1 MQVLI
6 TTSILLFSSL
16 AGCLNSE
23 DNDSD
28 EPTVLVSTYHV
39 SEIVSAI
46 GGSVVNV
53 EIMAPSNIPVHDYEP
68 TAADLVKLQNADLFL
83 YHGLGLES
91 WADATLETLGDDAP
105 KYASTHAMPDGQ
117 SSYDYETLLIMDLC
131 MHLSEGPYEE
141 FTLMDEMEH
150 ADDLE
155 LHAEHLAYTLEMEE
169 HDEEGDHDE
178 HDHDDHA
185 EDGDD
190 HDDHDHAEDGDDHD
204 DHDGHE
210 GHNHISPL
218 ESPTPTSN
226 CPAEAGVQIFHLDEG
241 EYVLEFDIEED
252 AHEFNMVVLQMNGA
266 HNHEHDHGE
275 EDGDDHDEHD
285 HGDEDGDDH
294 DEHDHEDEEMVCYDM
309 STHTVDTS
317 YDTETAC
324 ESAGLMWT
332 AANGGPDS
340 GHGEADEMTAEH
352 ALEMFDTNNDS
363 ALSWDEFWDSFEEG
377 HDHDED
383 DADDDG
389 DHEDHG
395 ALEEAAEEYM
405 MGKMMDAFNAS
416 DADNDTLLQLSE
428 LSTFMESMH
437 TIEDGMESATVEIM
451 MIAFDDDND
460 DQLSMTEFMHMMETM
475 EDEDHDGEEEHNE
488 TEMMEMMFAMMDI
501 NEDDYLNAS
510 ELAMFSDMDEHEEE
524 MGYATL
530 HIEETGD
537 YGIAVTHSDEVKFH
551 VMKSQGGH
559 DDHAGHD
566 DHTGHEDHD
575 EDGDDHD
582 EHDHG
587 EDGDDHDDHADEE
600 IAFDPHSWLDPL
612 AYKAQVN
619 LVLNEMKTAFPD
631 LADTFQSNADGF
643 MASLDNLHVKY
654 VDAFG
659 ENGTCT
665 NKAVAANHNAYSYLG
680 QRYGLDFITIHGID
694 PEGEPTASDIT
705 EVVSKIKADGITVLF
720 LEEYTAEGAV
730 SSIVEQTTSSDMPNG
745 VQTLTLY
752 TMELPPKDSSDDYI
766 SLMQKNLDNLKIGLG
781 C

>member
-1 MQVLI
+1 MNRRVMQVLI

-46 GGSVVNV
+46 GGSEVNV

-91 WADATLETLGDDAP
+91 WAEATLETLGDDAP
-105 KYASTHAMPDGQ
+105 KSASTHAMPDGQ

-169 HDEEGDHDE
+169 HDEEEGDHDE
-178 HDHDDHA
+178 HDHD
-185 EDGDD
+185 
-190 HDDHDHAEDGDDHD
+190 DHAEDGDDHD

-266 HNHEHDHGE
+266 HNHEHDHG
-275 EDGDDHDEHD
+275 
-285 HGDEDGDDH
+285 
-294 DEHDHEDEEMVCYDM
+294 DEEMVCYDM
-309 STHTVDTS
+309 STHTVNTS

-332 AANGGPDS
+332 TANSGSGGN
-340 GHGEADEMTAEH
+340 GHGGVDEMTPEH
-352 ALEMFDTNNDS
+352 ALEKFDSNNDS
-363 ALSWDEFWDSFEEG
+363 AISWNEFWDSFEED
-377 HDHDED
+377 HDHNEGS
-383 DADDDG
+383 ADDG
-389 DHEDHG
+389 DHENHS

-405 MGKMMDAFNAS
+405 MEKMMDAFNAS
-416 DADNDTLLQLSE
+416 DADNDTLLQSSE
-428 LSTFMESMH
+428 FSTFIESIDA
-437 TIEDGMESATVEIM
+437 IEDGMEAAYTEIM
-451 MIAFDDDND
+451 MNAFDGNNDN
-460 DQLSMTEFMHMMETM
+460 QLSMSEFMNLAESTEGGDHDDGENQSTVNETQMMEF
-475 EDEDHDGEEEHNE
+475 
-488 TEMMEMMFAMMDI
+488 MFAMFDLNNDSYI
-501 NEDDYLNAS
+501 NVS
-510 ELAMFSDMDEHEEE
+510 ELAMFGDMDEHEEE

-537 YGIAVTHSDEVKFH
+537 YGIAVTHADEVKFH

-566 DHTGHEDHD
+566 DHTGHDDHD

-654 VDAFG
+654 EDAFG

>member
-1 MQVLI
+1 MNRRVLQALLA
-6 TTSILLFSSL
+6 TSVLLFSSL
-16 AGCLNSE
+16 AGCLNTD

-28 EPTVLVSTYHV
+28 EPTVLVSTYHI

-46 GGSVVNV
+46 AGSEVNV
-53 EIMAPSNIPVHDYEP
+53 EIIAPSNIPVHDYEP

-141 FTLMDEMEH
+141 FTLMDEKEH
-150 ADDLE
+150 AEDLE

-169 HDEEGDHDE
+169 HEEDGDHDE
-178 HDHDDHA
+178 HDHD

-190 HDDHDHAEDGDDHD
+190 HDEHDHDEDGDDHD
-204 DHDGHE
+204 EHDHGGGDHDGHE

-226 CPAEAGVQIFHLDEG
+226 CPAEAGVQIFHFDEG
-241 EYVLEFDIEED
+241 EYILEFDIEED

-266 HNHEHDHGE
+266 HNHDHDHGDE
-275 EDGDDHDEHD
+275 HGDDHDD
-285 HGDEDGDDH
+285 HDEDGDDH
-294 DEHDHEDEEMVCYDM
+294 DEDGDDHSDHDHGDHDEVGDDHSDHDHGDADGMTPE
-309 STHTVDTS
+309 HT
-317 YDTETAC
+317 
-324 ESAGLMWT
+324 
-332 AANGGPDS
+332 
-340 GHGEADEMTAEH
+340 
-352 ALEMFDTNNDS
+352 LEMFDTNNDS
-363 ALSWDEFWDSFEEG
+363 AISWDEFWSSFEDD

-389 DHEDHG
+389 DHDEHG

-405 MGKMMDAFNAS
+405 MGKMMEAFNAS

-428 LSTFMESMH
+428 LSTFIESMD

-451 MIAFDDDND
+451 MIAFDDDD
-460 DQLSMTEFMHMMETM
+460 DGQLSMSEFMHMMETM
-475 EDEDHDGEEEHNE
+475 EEENHDEAHDGEEEHDE

-510 ELAMFSDMDEHEEE
+510 ELTMFSDMDEHEEE

-551 VMKSQGGH
+551 VMKSEGGH
-559 DDHAGHD
+559 DDHDDHD
-566 DHTGHEDHD
+566 DHDNHTGHDSHD

-582 EHDHG
+582 EHDHD

-631 LADTFQSNADGF
+631 LADTFQSNADDF

-654 VDAFG
+654 EDAFG

-680 QRYGLDFITIHGID
+680 QRYGLDFITIHGVD
-694 PEGEPTASDIT
+694 PEGEPTASNIT

-752 TMELPPKDSSDDYI
+752 TMELPPKDSSDDYM

>member
-1 MQVLI
+1 MTPEQ
-6 TTSILLFSSL
+6 
-16 AGCLNSE
+16 A
-23 DNDSD
+23 
-28 EPTVLVSTYHV
+28 
-39 SEIVSAI
+39 
-46 GGSVVNV
+46 
-53 EIMAPSNIPVHDYEP
+53 
-68 TAADLVKLQNADLFL
+68 
-83 YHGLGLES
+83 LG
-91 WADATLETLGDDAP
+91 
-105 KYASTHAMPDGQ
+105 
-117 SSYDYETLLIMDLC
+117 
-131 MHLSEGPYEE
+131 
-141 FTLMDEMEH
+141 
-150 ADDLE
+150 
-155 LHAEHLAYTLEMEE
+155 
-169 HDEEGDHDE
+169 
-178 HDHDDHA
+178 
-185 EDGDD
+185 
-190 HDDHDHAEDGDDHD
+190 
-204 DHDGHE
+204 
-210 GHNHISPL
+210 
-218 ESPTPTSN
+218 
-226 CPAEAGVQIFHLDEG
+226 
-241 EYVLEFDIEED
+241 
-252 AHEFNMVVLQMNGA
+252 
-266 HNHEHDHGE
+266 
-275 EDGDDHDEHD
+275 
-285 HGDEDGDDH
+285 
-294 DEHDHEDEEMVCYDM
+294 
-309 STHTVDTS
+309 
-317 YDTETAC
+317 
-324 ESAGLMWT
+324 
-332 AANGGPDS
+332 
-340 GHGEADEMTAEH
+340 
-352 ALEMFDTNNDS
+352 MFDTNNDS
-363 ALSWDEFWDSFEEG
+363 AISWDEFWSSFEED
-377 HDHDED
+377 HDHDDDHGDDEMVCYNPSTHSVDTSYDTQTSCED
-383 DADDDG
+383 ANLMWTAADGG
-389 DHEDHG
+389 DHDEHD

-405 MGKMMDAFNAS
+405 MNKMMDAFNAS
-416 DADNDTLLQLSE
+416 DADEDTLLQLSE
-428 LSTFMESMH
+428 LSTFIESMD

-460 DQLSMTEFMHMMETM
+460 DLLSMSEFMHMMETM
-475 EDEDHDGEEEHNE
+475 EEENHDEDHGEEDHNE

-510 ELAMFSDMDEHEEE
+510 ELTMFGDMDEHEEE

-559 DDHAGHD
+559 DDHADHD
-566 DHTGHEDHD
+566 DHAGHDDHD

-582 EHDHG
+582 EHDHD

-631 LADTFQSNADGF
+631 LADTFQSNADEF

-654 VDAFG
+654 EDAFG

-680 QRYGLDFITIHGID
+680 QRYGLDFITIHGVD

-752 TMELPPKDSSDDYI
+752 TMELPPKDSSDDYM